1 MKFTSIIGETGVLLM
16 LRNPKKK
23 KSKFIG
29 IQKSEYKDSKVF

>member
-23 KSKFIG
+23 SKFIG